1 MKGSK
6 MVNGRESSRLFDDL
20 FFPRIF
26 QTFRMS
32 IQPTKLIITALAL
45 AVICLAGRIMDLSK
59 TVVATPRSNTATTEQ
74 RIRSRLTEPHPR
86 TNLASPQ
93 KKIRLTELDIYI
105 VNPAQLKKY
114 IETFKEQDDGVG
126 VFDTLWHFS
135 ADRFQGAVDSVFAF
149 DLHGLE
155 DNITGFFRPVG
166 WALRYHTIYCIIFF
180 VIVLSVISIGGG
192 AICRIAALQ
201 FARGEKPGLTE
212 AIRYSTK
219 RFFSFF
225 TTPLAPFGII
235 ACIGSFILLLGLM
248 GNIPSAGELIVGIGM
263 PLALLAGALIA
274 VIYIGAFVGF
284 NMMFPAV
291 AYDGSDC
298 FDAISRSFSYVYAK
312 PWHMLFYTSIAA
324 IYGSIC
330 YTFVRYFAFLSLWI
344 TRYSMRIAL
353 WVNDG
358 ADKANKL
365 TAIWPKP
372 EFKDLL
378 GSSGPVP
385 TNQTETVA
393 AFLVYLFLLVVV
405 GLVVSFIISF
415 YFSANTIIYSLM
427 RGKVDNT
434 PREDIYM
441 PFEEADVEPIG
452 IERESREESSSPVSE
467 PQPDSSSEQ

>member
-1 MKGSK
+1 
-6 MVNGRESSRLFDDL
+6 
-20 FFPRIF
+20 
-26 QTFRMS
+26 MS

-59 TVVATPRSNTATTEQ
+59 TVVVTPSSQA
-74 RIRSRLTEPHPR
+74 
-86 TNLASPQ
+86 
-93 KKIRLTELDIYI
+93 KLTELDIYI
-105 VNPAQLKKY
+105 ANPEQMKKFL
-114 IETFKEQDDGVG
+114 ETFKGQDEGVG
-126 VFDTLWHFS
+126 VFKTLWHFS

-149 DLHGLE
+149 DLNGLE
-155 DNITGFFRPVG
+155 DNITGFFRAVG

-180 VIVLSVISIGGG
+180 VIVLSVLSIGGG

-219 RFFSFF
+219 RFISFF

-235 ACIGSFILLLGLM
+235 ACIGLFILLWGLM
-248 GNIPSAGELIVGIGM
+248 GNIPYAGEIIVGIGM
-263 PLALLAGALIA
+263 PLSLMAGALIA
-274 VIYIGAFVGF
+274 VIFIGAFVGF

-330 YTFVRYFAFLSLWI
+330 YTFIRYFAFLSLWI
-344 TRYSMRIAL
+344 TRFSVRIAL

-358 ADKANKL
+358 ADQTNKL

-378 GSSGPVP
+378 GSTGPAP
-385 TNQTETVA
+385 TNQTETIA
-393 AFLVYLFLLVVV
+393 AFLIYLFLLVVV

-427 RGKVDNT
+427 RGKVDHT
-434 PREDIYM
+434 PQEDIYM
-441 PFEEADVEPIG
+441 PFEEADIEPVG
-452 IERESREESSSPVSE
+452 SEREFREETSPPASE
-467 PQPDSSSEQ
+467 SPPDSSTEQ